1 MKNKTAPGWDPTS
14 IPTFWV
20 NHVSR
25 LLMRRF
31 EQLLRPLRFGFAY
44 LPVAV
49 ALDENGNL
57 LQRDLAETAHVEQ
70 PTMAALLARMERDGL
85 IVRQP
90 HPLDRRAS
98 SIALS
103 REGKTRLP
111 KAKERL
117 VVAVEEALEGFT
129 ADEIATLT
137 RLLRRMAKNLGEDFD
152 KPDGRQGT

>member
-1 MKNKTAPGWDPTS
+1 MKNNPAPRWDPTS
-14 IPTFWV
+14 APTFWV

-31 EQLLRPLRFGFAY
+31 EQVLRPLQFGFAY

-49 ALDENGNL
+49 ALDENGKL
-57 LQRDLAETAHVEQ
+57 LQRDLAEKAHVEQ

-90 HPLDRRAS
+90 HPVDKRAS

-103 REGKTRLP
+103 RKGKTRLP

-129 ADEIATLT
+129 ADEIATLMG
-137 RLLRRMAKNLGEDFD
+137 LLRRMAKNLGEEVD
-152 KPDGRQGT
+152 KLEARHGT